1 MSVHSKKEEK
11 PSVRYQVEGM
21 DCPSCS
27 FKIETALKRV
37 TGAGEPIV
45 NVGAGMVTIPTSA
58 GFDESE
64 AVKAI
69 SKLGFTVKIQKDN
82 ATKDHASHDDH
93 DDHSHDA
100 PEDRGK
106 PWWQTAKGRLVI
118 VSGALL
124 VLSFMTT
131 KALPILGLWP
141 FVAATLI
148 ALFPIARR
156 AIAAARSGS
165 IFTIEMLMTI
175 AAIGA
180 LGINAAEEA
189 AVVVFLFAVGELL
202 EGVAAARAR
211 KSITALGDLTPK
223 TAQLVDGNSI
233 REVPA
238 DSLTPGQIVLARPGD
253 RIACDGRIIEGRSE
267 IDEAPVTGESTPRG
281 KDVGDDVFAG
291 TINLG
296 SAIKIEVTRAAADN
310 TIARIIKLVD
320 EAQAS
325 KAPVQRFVDKFAR
338 IYMPIVVAIALLVAL
353 VPPLLLNG
361 LWSVWVYRALSLLLI
376 ACPCALVISTPAAIA
391 AGMATGA
398 RRGLLIKG
406 GAVLEALGALRMI
419 AFDKTGTLTEGRPQV
434 TDIKGFSIGDN
445 EVLRLT
451 AALESN
457 SNHPIARAVLAHAA
471 TLNIAPPAAEEVQA
485 LAGRGLSGKTEG
497 RTFLLISPRAALAD
511 GVLLEDV
518 RKLTEELEGAG
529 KTVAVLI
536 ENKIVLGLFAVRDEA
551 RQDALDGLKALK
563 KLGITPI
570 MLTGDNRRTA
580 DAIAATLGIEAYAE
594 LMPEDKAKIV
604 RDLEASK
611 RGPVGK
617 VGDGIND
624 APALAAA
631 SVGIAMGG
639 GTDVALETADAALLN
654 NSVMGVAELV
664 DLSRATLANIK
675 LNVTLA
681 LGSKAIFLVTTIL
694 GITGMWIAVM
704 ADTGA
709 TVLVTL
715 NALRLLRY
723 RFKV

>member
-1 MSVHSKKEEK
+1 MITHQLKNTSDSVCFK
-11 PSVRYQVEGM
+11 VEGM
-21 DCPSCS
+21 DCGSCALQI
-27 FKIETALKRV
+27 KTTLKRV
-37 TGAGEPIV
+37 PGAGEATV
-45 NVGAGMVTIPTSA
+45 NVAAGTITLAISQ
-58 GFDESE
+58 GFDRET
-64 AVKAI
+64 AATAI
-69 SKLGFTVKIQKDN
+69 RKLGYSVQTEKSEK
-82 ATKDHASHDDH
+82 TLDHNSHDDH
-93 DDHSHDA
+93 THDT

-106 PWWQTAKGRLVI
+106 AWWQTAKGRLVI
-118 VSGALL
+118 ISGVFLIISFATSKVFP
-124 VLSFMTT
+124 VLG
-131 KALPILGLWP
+131 PWP

-156 AIAAARSGS
+156 AIGAAESGS

-180 LGINAAEEA
+180 LAINAAEEA

-223 TAQLVDGNSI
+223 TAQLLEGTSI
-233 REVPA
+233 REVPS
-238 DSLTPGQIVLARPGD
+238 DNLTPGQIVMARPGD

-267 IDEAPVTGESTPRG
+267 IDEAPVTGESTPKS
-281 KDVGDDVFAG
+281 KDVGDAVFAG
-291 TINLG
+291 TINLS
-296 SAIKIEVTRAAADN
+296 SAIKIEVTNAAADN

-338 IYMPIVVAIALLVAL
+338 IYMPIVVAIAVLVAII
-353 VPPLLLNG
+353 PPMLLGG

-406 GAVLEALGALRMI
+406 GAVLEALGTLRMI

-434 TDIKGFSIGDN
+434 TDIKGFSISDD
-445 EVLRLT
+445 ETLRIA

-457 SNHPIARAVLAHAA
+457 SNHPIARAVLAHATNRSLA
-471 TLNIAPPAAEEVQA
+471 IAAAEDVA
-485 LAGRGLSGKTEG
+485 AIAGRGLSGKVEG
-497 RTFLLISPRAALAD
+497 RTFLLVSPRAALSD
-511 GVLLEDV
+511 GTLPEEIK
-518 RKLTEELEGAG
+518 KLTDTLEGEG

-536 ENKIVLGLFAVRDEA
+536 ENKSALGLFAIRDEA
-551 RQDALDGLKALK
+551 RQDALEGLEALK
-563 KLGITPI
+563 KLGITPV

-580 DAIAATLGIEAYAE
+580 DAIAKTLGIEAFAE

-604 RDLEASK
+604 RDLETAN

-631 SVGIAMGG
+631 TVGIAMGG

-664 DLSRATLANIK
+664 DLSRATLANIR
-675 LNVTLA
+675 LNVAMA
-681 LGSKAIFLVTTIL
+681 LGSKAIFLVTTVL
-694 GITGMWIAVM
+694 GMTGMWIAVM

-723 RFKV
+723 RFKS